1 MSNKTALVSG
11 AHGAIGI
18 SITERLLLDG
28 YSVIAVLSHR
38 EFEKKKKFMIEK
50 MSEFSSKISFLEL
63 DVANYLQC
71 KNAIELLLD
80 KYGVIDVVI
89 NNAGITRDSVFKK
102 MTAQAWND
110 VINTNLNSLFNV
122 TQPLFAAM
130 CEKGGG
136 RIINISSVNGL
147 KGQFGQANYSAAKAG
162 MIGFSKAL
170 AYEGARSGVT
180 VNVIAPGYTG
190 TPMVEQMKPEVLES
204 ITSQIPMKR
213 LATPEE
219 IAASVSFLVS
229 DAGAYITGET
239 LSVNGGL
246 YMH

>member
-1 MSNKTALVSG
+1 MNGKKALISG
-11 AHGAIGI
+11 AHGAIGF
-18 SITERLLLDG
+18 SITRRLLLDG
-28 YSVIAVLSHR
+28 YSVIAVLSPR
-38 EFEKKKKFMIEK
+38 EFQQKMKFMINQL
-50 MSEFSSKISFLEL
+50 SEFRTNMSFLEL
-63 DVANYLQC
+63 DVANTAQC
-71 KNAIELLLD
+71 AEKLALLLEEE
-80 KYGVIDVVI
+80 GTVDVVI
-89 NNAGITRDSVFKK
+89 NNAGITRDGVFKK

-122 TQPLFAAM
+122 TQPLFATM

-204 ITSQIPMKR
+204 ITNQIPMKR

-246 YMH
+246 YMS

>member
-1 MSNKTALVSG
+1 MKKIALITGSKG
-11 AHGAIGI
+11 GIGSAI
-18 SITERLLLDG
+18 SSQLVEDG
-28 YSVIAVLSHR
+28 YRVIATYFTGKYQCAK
-38 EFEKKKKFMIEK
+38 EWFDEKGFTQEQVRL
-50 MSEFSSKISFLEL
+50 FEL
-63 DVANYLQC
+63 DVTDTHQCAERLAMLLQ
-71 KNAIELLLD
+71 EE
-80 KYGVIDVVI
+80 GTVDVVV
-89 NNAGITRDSVFKK
+89 NNAGITRDGVFKK
-102 MTAQAWND
+102 MSADAWKE
-110 VINTNLNSLFNV
+110 VIDTNLNSLFNV
-122 TQPLFAAM
+122 TQPVFAAM

-147 KGQFGQANYSAAKAG
+147 KGQFGQTNYSAAKAG

-170 AYEGARSGVT
+170 AAEGARSGVT

-190 TPMVEQMKPEVLES
+190 TPMVEKMKPEVLEA
-204 ITSQIPMKR
+204 IKAQIPMRR

-219 IAASVSFLVS
+219 IAQSVSFLVS

>member
-1 MSNKTALVSG
+1 MKKVALITGSKG
-11 AHGAIGI
+11 GIGSAIT
-18 SITERLLLDG
+18 SQLVNDG
-28 YSVIAVLSHR
+28 FRVIATYSTGNY
-38 EFEKKKKFMIEK
+38 ESASQWFNEKGFDKDQVRLF
-50 MSEFSSKISFLEL
+50 EL
-63 DVANYLQC
+63 DVTDTTECSDKLVQLLQ
-71 KNAIELLLD
+71 EE
-80 KYGVIDVVI
+80 GTIDVVI
-89 NNAGITRDSVFKK
+89 NNAGITRDGVFKR

-122 TQPLFAAM
+122 TQPVFSAM
-130 CEKGGG
+130 CEKGSG

-147 KGQFGQANYSAAKAG
+147 KGQFGQTNYSAAKAG

-190 TPMVEQMKPEVLES
+190 TPMVEKMKPEVLES
-204 ITSQIPMKR
+204 ITNQIPMGR
-213 LATPEE
+213 LASPEE
-219 IAASVSFLVS
+219 IAASVSFLAS

-246 YMH
+246 HMN